1 MYCLK
6 CGKETEESQVF
17 CSSCQEVMQA
27 YPVKPGTA
35 VHIMPREQRP
45 QEKKAP
51 RRKDADQEEQ
61 LNRLRLVI
69 RCLAAAVAVLS
80 VLLCATAGMLIHTLG
95 TKPADNPIG
104 RNYTTAASGNQP

>member
-6 CGKETEESQVF
+6 CGKETTENQVF
-17 CSSCQEVMQA
+17 CSSCQEVMQD

-35 VHIMPREQRP
+35 VHIIPREQRP
-45 QEKKAP
+45 QEKKPP
-51 RRKDADQEEQ
+51 RRKEADREDQ
-61 LNRLRLVI
+61 LDRLRLVI

-95 TKPADNPIG
+95 TKPAENPIG
-104 RNYTTAASGNQP
+104 RNYTTTASGNQP